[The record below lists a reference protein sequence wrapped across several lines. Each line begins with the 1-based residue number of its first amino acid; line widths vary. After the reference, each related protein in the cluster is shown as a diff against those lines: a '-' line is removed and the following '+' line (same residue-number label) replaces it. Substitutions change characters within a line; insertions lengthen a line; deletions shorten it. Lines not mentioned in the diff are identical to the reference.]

1 MSKKSSSGSKGV
13 STRREVVRDK
23 RLAKQ
28 RRQRILIVLGVVG
41 AALVIAAIVIIPSL
55 QPVGDI
61 VAITPHSRP
70 MVDGR
75 AMGDSNAPVL
85 IDVYSDFQCPA
96 CKTFAEQ
103 IEQQVV
109 DTYVSTGQAYY
120 IYRHFPFIDDR
131 APRNESDQA
140 ANASMCAS
148 DENRFWDYHD
158 ILFANWNGENQG
170 AFNDNRLVAFAES
183 LGLDMPAF
191 NDCFNAN
198 LHKEEIDTDYS
209 TGRTIGVTGTP
220 SVFVNGQQLTPGF
233 IPSFEEITQAVEA
246 ELATSGN

>member
-13 STRREVVRDK
+13 STKRQVVREK
-23 RLAKQ
+23 RIAKQ

-41 AALVIAAIVIIPSL
+41 AALIIAAIVIVPSF
-55 QPVGDI
+55 QPVGDV

-140 ANASMCAS
+140 ANASMCAG

-158 ILFANWNGENQG
+158 ILFANWNGENEG

-191 NDCFNAN
+191 NNCFDAN

-233 IPSFEEITQAVEA
+233 IPSFEEISQAVEA
-246 ELATSGN
+246 ELAASGN

>member
-13 STRREVVRDK
+13 STRREAVREK
-23 RLAKQ
+23 RRAKQ

-41 AALVIAAIVIIPSL
+41 AALVIAAILIIPSF

-75 AMGDSNAPVL
+75 ALGDPNAPVL

-103 IEQQVV
+103 IEPQVV
-109 DTYVSTGQAYY
+109 DTYVSTGQVHY

-140 ANASMCAS
+140 ANASMCAV

-170 AFNDNRLVAFAES
+170 AFNNNRLMAFAES

-220 SVFVNGQQLTPGF
+220 SVFVNGLQLTPGF
-233 IPSFEEITQAVEA
+233 IPSFEEISQAVEA
-246 ELATSGN
+246 ELAGSGN

>member
-13 STRREVVRDK
+13 STKRQVVREK
-23 RLAKQ
+23 RIAKQ

-41 AALVIAAIVIIPSL
+41 AALIIAAIVIVPSF
-55 QPVGDI
+55 QPVGDV

-109 DTYVSTGQAYY
+109 NTYVSTGQVYY

-148 DENRFWDYHD
+148 DENRFWDFHD
-158 ILFANWNGENQG
+158 ILFANWDGENQG

-191 NDCFNAN
+191 NNCFNAN

-220 SVFVNGQQLTPGF
+220 SVFVNGLQLTPGF
-233 IPSFEEITQAVEA
+233 IPSFEEISQAVEA
-246 ELATSGN
+246 ELSASGN

>member
-13 STRREVVRDK
+13 STKRQVVREK

-41 AALVIAAIVIIPSL
+41 AALIIAAIVIVPSF
-55 QPVGDI
+55 QPVGDV

-109 DTYVSTGQAYY
+109 DTYVTTGQAYY

-140 ANASMCAS
+140 ANASMCAG

-158 ILFANWNGENQG
+158 ILFANWNGENEG

-191 NDCFNAN
+191 NNCFDAN

-233 IPSFEEITQAVEA
+233 IPSFEEISQAVEA
-246 ELATSGN
+246 ELAASGN